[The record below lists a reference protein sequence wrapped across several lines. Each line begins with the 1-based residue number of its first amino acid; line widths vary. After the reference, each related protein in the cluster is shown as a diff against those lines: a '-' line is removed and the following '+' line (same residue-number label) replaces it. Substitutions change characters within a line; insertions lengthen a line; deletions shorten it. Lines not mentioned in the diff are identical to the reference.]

1 MTSISYGRGRGAA
14 ADRVLRSAAR
24 GGILVG
30 VAVVIGVVLLQVV
43 GDGASG
49 PTGAAPSKGNTGSK
63 VTTTTA
69 SGARSPQE
77 VAIAVFNGSGIS
89 QAAATKSNDLRG
101 LGYVIVKVGNAAAV
115 QAGTTIACRAGYEE
129 EAASLAALP
138 SFAGSTVVEFPATP
152 PAETELA
159 NCIIIVGK

>member
-1 MTSISYGRGRGAA
+1 VTSVAYGRGAN
-14 ADRVLRSAAR
+14 DRVTRSAAR
-24 GGILVG
+24 GGILIG
-30 VAVVIGVVLLQVV
+30 VAVVIGIVLLQVV
-43 GDGASG
+43 GNGTSG
-49 PTGAAPSKGNTGSK
+49 PGSATPTDDTNKG

-77 VAIAVFNGSGIS
+77 VAVAVFNASGVS

-115 QAGTTIACRAGYEE
+115 QTGTTIACRAGYEA
-129 EAASLAALP
+129 EAEQLAALP
-138 SFAGSTVVEFPATP
+138 TFVGSTLAVFPEPA

-159 NCIIIVGK
+159 NCIINVGK